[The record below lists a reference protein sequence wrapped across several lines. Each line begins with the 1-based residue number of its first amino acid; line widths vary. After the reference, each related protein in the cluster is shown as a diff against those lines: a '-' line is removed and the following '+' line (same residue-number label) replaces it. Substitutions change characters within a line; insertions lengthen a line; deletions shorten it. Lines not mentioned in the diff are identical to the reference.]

1 MDLDVDVLVVGG
13 GPTGSMAAKA
23 AALGG
28 ARTLMIE
35 KRQEIGTPVRCGEG
49 VGKHWLAEAGVRESR
64 EYIAHEVKLSRIFSP
79 DGSCFTIDSLGVGK
93 SGFVVER
100 DLFDR
105 FLAKDASKAGAE
117 ILIKTSAVDLL
128 REDGVVVGA
137 RCQHMGQFFDVRAR
151 LVIGADGFES
161 QVGRWAGL
169 TTRLRM
175 RDVASCLQYTLAGI
189 RGEPDAIDFHL
200 GSQAP
205 GGYLWVFWKGDDIAN
220 VGIGVCL
227 AKLHDRAEV
236 KGYLDAFVAR
246 HPQLAQ
252 GEVIEEVAGGV
263 SASMPVAKSVTPGL
277 LLAGDAARLIDPL
290 SGAGILNGLLS
301 GKWAGETAVR
311 ALAADDVSETFLMDY
326 ERRWRARM
334 EEELARHY
342 LVKEGL
348 QRTDDA
354 SIDKI
359 VRAVAESG
367 SKDIS
372 AKGIVKVVLER
383 CPETLKG
390 FQGLLV

>member
-1 MDLDVDVLVVGG
+1 MDLEVDVLVVGA

-23 AALGG
+23 AARGG

-35 KRQEIGTPVRCGEG
+35 KRQEIGTPVRCGEA
-49 VGKHWLAEAGVRESR
+49 VGKQWLAEAGVRESR
-64 EYIAHEVKLSRIFSP
+64 AYIAHEVNRSRFVAP
-79 DGSCFTIDSLGVGK
+79 DGSSFTIDSLGIGK
-93 SGFVVER
+93 SGFVLER

-105 FLAKDASKAGAE
+105 FLAKDAAKAGAE
-117 ILIKTSAVDLL
+117 IRIKTSALDLL
-128 REDGVVVGA
+128 RRDGVVVGA
-137 RCQHMGQFFDVRAR
+137 RCAHMAERFDVHAKV
-151 LVIGADGFES
+151 VIGADGFES

-175 RDVASCLQYTLAGI
+175 RDVASCLQYTIAGI
-189 RGEPDAIDFHL
+189 RGDPDVIDFHL

-205 GGYLWVFWKGDDIAN
+205 GGYAWVFWKGEDLAN
-220 VGIGVCL
+220 VGIGIAL
-227 AKLHDRAEV
+227 SKLRDRAEV
-236 KGYLDAFVAR
+236 KEYLDAFIAR
-246 HPQLAQ
+246 QPPLAG

-263 SASMPVAKSVTPGL
+263 SSSMPVAKSVTPGL

-301 GKWAGETAVR
+301 GTWAGETAAR
-311 ALAADDVSETFLMDY
+311 ALQANDVSEAFLMEY

-342 LVKEGL
+342 LVKDGL

-354 SIDKI
+354 SINAI
-359 VRAVAESG
+359 IRAVAESG
-367 SKDIS
+367 TKDIS

-383 CPETLKG
+383 CPWALHGFKG
-390 FQGLLV
+390 LHV